1 MPDWIQTSLSV
12 DWIALGVSL
21 LAIVLSVFALRQNKR
36 FRTGD
41 QAMEAGRL
49 SAEIGEQLGDL
60 ASRVPKVKANW
71 HALMAANGNFHS
83 GARQQ
88 LDNEMEQALADVTS
102 LRARL
107 ADLSGDFPQLG
118 PTALEQRLVQLW
130 SLKLAAN
137 RIEGGIAE
145 REAKHQQGVDARRAA
160 INR

>member
-1 MPDWIQTSLSV
+1 
-12 DWIALGVSL
+12 
-21 LAIVLSVFALRQNKR
+21 
-36 FRTGD
+36 
-41 QAMEAGRL
+41 MEAGRL
-49 SAEIGEQLGDL
+49 AAEIGEQLGTL
-60 ASRVPKVKANW
+60 ASRVPTAKANW

-107 ADLSGDFPQLG
+107 ADLSGDFQRLG
-118 PTALEQRLVQLW
+118 PATLEQRLVQLW

-137 RIEGGIAE
+137 RIEAGIAD
-145 REAKHQQGVDARRAA
+145 REAKHQQGVETRRAA

>member
-1 MPDWIQTSLSV
+1 MPEWIPTSLSV
-12 DWIALGVSL
+12 DWIALVVSL
-21 LAIVLSVFALRQNKR
+21 LAIVLSVFALRQNTR

-49 SAEIGEQLGDL
+49 AAEIGEQLGNL
-60 ASRVPKVKANW
+60 ASRVPTAKANW

-107 ADLSGDFPQLG
+107 ADLSGDFQRLG
-118 PTALEQRLVQLW
+118 PATLEQRLVQLW

-137 RIEGGIAE
+137 RIEAGIAD
-145 REAKHQQGVDARRAA
+145 REAKHQHGVEARRAA

>member
-1 MPDWIQTSLSV
+1 MPEWIPTSLSV
-12 DWIALGVSL
+12 DWIALMVSL
-21 LAIVLSVFALRQNKR
+21 LAIILSVFALRQNTR

-49 SAEIGEQLGDL
+49 AAEIGEQLGEL
-60 ASRVPKVKANW
+60 AGSVPKVKANW

-88 LDNEMEQALADVTS
+88 LDNEMDQALADVTS

-107 ADLSGDFPQLG
+107 AELSADFRQLG
-118 PTALEQRLVQLW
+118 PAALEQRLVQLW
-130 SLKLAAN
+130 SVKLAAN
-137 RIEGGIAE
+137 RIEASIAQ
-145 REAKHQQGVDARRAA
+145 REAKHQQAVEARRAA